1 MNADGRILLTANG
14 HAALEAEVAQLREL
28 CRDDAGLHL
37 ERDRLARLEHRL
49 QAAKIVEPEHDGL
62 VGIGERLAVRHVGTG
77 VLRSYRIVGFGE
89 GDPTRGEVSYRSPIG
104 SALLGHAVGD
114 VVEVDVP
121 SGRVRLEIVARDG

>member
-1 MNADGRILLTANG
+1 M
-14 HAALEAEVAQLREL
+14 
-28 CRDDAGLHL
+28 
-37 ERDRLARLEHRL
+37 
-49 QAAKIVEPEHDGL
+49 
-62 VGIGERLAVRHVGTG
+62 RHVGTG

-121 SGRVRLEIVARDG
+121 SGRVRLEIVALDG